1 MKYVLFFLISKLNL
15 DINKFIKEFAEMS
28 MAIATGVS
36 AHFMK
41 LIDYKRMVHAES
53 IAEQIEEIKELE
65 ILHNIN
71 EVRNEAVKIGKWI
84 EEHENQLNFLGNLLY
99 NEYDW
104 EVEQVER
111 YLHEVIETGPQI
123 ISEE

>member
-1 MKYVLFFLISKLNL
+1 MKYALFVLISKINL
-15 DINKFIKEFAEMS
+15 DINKLIKEFAEMS
-28 MAIATGVS
+28 MAIATGLS

-53 IAEQIEEIKELE
+53 IAEQLEEMKELE
-65 ILHNIN
+65 ILNNIN
-71 EVRNEAVKIGKWI
+71 QVRNEAVEIGKWI
-84 EEHENQLNFLGNLLY
+84 EDHENRLNFLGNLLY

-123 ISEE
+123 MAEE